1 MKRFLVAFMGVTVLG
16 LISAGILF
24 AVDAPTDPITLSI
37 EGESRAMVAQFKH
50 DKHQDYA
57 CTDCHHTYTPDANG
71 EYPKDKRGQYETLPE
86 NTWTQDQAVQEC
98 KECHK
103 LETDKKQKK
112 EMLVGVTMVRSIE
125 DAGHDNCQDCHKAHN
140 KENKLKKGDEG
151 WAPDK
156 CNDCHESS
164 K

>member
-1 MKRFLVAFMGVTVLG
+1 MHGLPPRIPRPMPTANTPRTNAAVTK
-16 LISAGILF
+16 
-24 AVDAPTDPITLSI
+24 P
-37 EGESRAMVAQFKH
+37 
-50 DKHQDYA
+50 
-57 CTDCHHTYTPDANG
+57 
-71 EYPKDKRGQYETLPE
+71 LPE

-112 EMLVGVTMVRSIE
+112 EMLVGVTMIRSIE